1 MHWRLSS
8 EKVQL
13 LGKEG
18 KEEQQ
23 EGWKGGSML

>member
-8 EKVQL
+8 KEVQL
-13 LGKEG
+13 LGKAG

-23 EGWKGGSML
+23 EGWEEGSVL